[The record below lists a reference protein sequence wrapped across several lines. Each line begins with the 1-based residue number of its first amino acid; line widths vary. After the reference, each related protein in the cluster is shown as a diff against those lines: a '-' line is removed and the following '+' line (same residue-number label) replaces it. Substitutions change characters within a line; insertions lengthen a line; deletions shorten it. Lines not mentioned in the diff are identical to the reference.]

1 MSGKGDRRQLSMDGY
16 FTVPREPSPTPAAFD
31 FDAQLRNLITR
42 AIKESEKSRAETAA
56 AMTDLIFGD
65 AGDGE
70 ITKAQIDSWTAPSRT
85 DWRFPLCYLPALIQA
100 TGAVW
105 LLDRIAQMVGCKVL
119 IGEQAL
125 LAQWGALEIQDQ
137 KIKAD
142 KQRLKKLLG
151 ADAAERLLA
160 GAGKGG
166 RS

>member
-1 MSGKGDRRQLSMDGY
+1 MTPGGKNKRRGNRRQLDMDGY
-16 FTVPREPSPTPAAFD
+16 FAVPREPAP
-31 FDAQLRNLITR
+31 
-42 AIKESEKSRAETAA
+42 TAA

-70 ITKAQIDSWTAPSRT
+70 ITKAQIDSWTAPSRA

-105 LLDRIAQMVGCKVL
+105 LLDKIAETVGCKVL

-137 KIKAD
+137 KIRSD
-142 KQRLKKLLG
+142 KRRLKQLLG
-151 ADAAERLLA
+151 DDAAGRLL
-160 GAGKGG
+160 GG
-166 RS
+166 MGRCGRL